1 MLRSLQG
8 AACVVI
14 IMWAIRTASHLVV
27 LLLLDLTFCIR
38 PPNDPQQSGFY
49 LIKAMAWEQAGL
61 TGMKASIVRKVAV
74 GKSVSSLQSSLT
86 PIKSALEPGQ

>member
-61 TGMKASIVRKVAV
+61 TCIKGSIVRKVAV
-74 GKSVSSLQSSLT
+74 DKSVSSVQSSLT
-86 PIKSALEPGQ
+86 AIKSALEPGQ